1 MTPRRPPGPSLKG
14 RALRYLS
21 QREHSRAEL
30 RRKLLPFA
38 RAEAVGAAAPS
49 ETASLARGAAAAG
62 VSGIADLA
70 RGAGIGR
77 RGHVIAAA
85 TGQQDR
91 TIAAVE
97 VFEAGAPDELD
108 EVAAA
113 EADARVE
120 RLLDE
125 LAAAGWLSDARAAES
140 LVSTKASRF
149 GASRLRRM
157 LAERGV
163 DREAADAALEQARAT
178 EFQRALEVWRRR
190 FGEPATDAPGR
201 ARQQRFLLSRG
212 FPAAI
217 VRRITGGDLG
227 LDDDT
232 GDL

>member
-1 MTPRRPPGPSLKG
+1 MTPHRPSGPSLKG

-30 RRKLLPFA
+30 KRKLLPFA
-38 RAEAVGAAAPS
+38 RAEAAGVADAAEA
-49 ETASLARGAAAAG
+49 AAAAG
-62 VSGIADLA
+62 AADS
-70 RGAGIGR
+70 AGIGDTGRQAGVFR
-77 RGHVIAAA
+77 RGDPAVGDPGARGHAVEA
-85 TGQQDR
+85 TGSLR
-91 TIAAVE
+91 AS
-97 VFEAGAPDELD
+97 ELD
-108 EVAAA
+108 EAAA
-113 EADARVE
+113 ADAATRVD

-125 LAAAGWLSDARAAES
+125 LAAAGWLSDTRAAES

-163 DREAADAALEQARAT
+163 EREAADAALEQARAT

-190 FGEPATDAPGR
+190 FGEPATDASGR

-217 VRRITGGDLG
+217 VRRITGGDSD
-227 LDDDT
+227 LDDGTSDP
-232 GDL
+232 